1 MTIHLK
7 YITIFKT
14 LVYVIKTG
22 IIEKLGA
29 HGDWFACICRVFK
42 ERNSFVEN
50 RHLALSKVWHFRLWI
65 TSFVSYR
72 FTVALI
78 FVTVFLLTVA
88 HVLRRITK
96 QLSLSL
102 VLIWSYYYVYIWI
115 IEGTSFKSVT
125 WSKKQKESV

>member
-29 HGDWFACICRVFK
+29 HGDWFVYICRVFK
-42 ERNSFVEN
+42 ERNSFVKN
-50 RHLALSKVWHFRLWI
+50 LHLPLSKVWHFRLWI
-65 TSFVSYR
+65 TSFVSYG

-78 FVTVFLLTVA
+78 FVTVCLLTVA

-96 QLSLSL
+96 QLSLLL

-125 WSKKQKESV
+125 WSKKRKESV